1 MGWETNVPAM
11 LVFNKE
17 TYSDESQVSSEIEE
31 IKDRIKDFKE
41 DLMIYAM
48 GNPKDFVEKDESV
61 MALKNVVK
69 DVLDIIE
76 EDTIKLYKLEL
87 LLENFKCRGGDFV
100 DNPEYEKSINEWM
113 EESYINVNIEYYN
126 NQKEENDKGK
136 IRES

>member
-11 LVFNKE
+11 IVFNKE
-17 TYSDESQVSSEIEE
+17 TYQDEFQVRQEIEE
-31 IKDRIKDFKE
+31 LKDRIKDFKE
-41 DLMIYAM
+41 DLIIYAM
-48 GNPKDFVEKDESV
+48 GNPKDFVEKEEPV

-100 DNPEYEKSINEWM
+100 NNSEYKKSIEEWM
-113 EESYINVNIEYYN
+113 EKSYINGNIEYYN
-126 NQKEENDKGK
+126 GKKEEEDNG
-136 IRES
+136 

>member
-11 LVFNKE
+11 IVFNKE
-17 TYSDESQVSSEIEE
+17 TYQDEFQVRQEIEE
-31 IKDRIKDFKE
+31 LKDRIKDLKE
-41 DLMIYAM
+41 DLIIYAM
-48 GNPKDFVEKDESV
+48 GNPKDFVEKEEPV

-100 DNPEYEKSINEWM
+100 NNSEYKKSIEEWM
-113 EESYINVNIEYYN
+113 EKSYINGNIEYYN
-126 NQKEENDKGK
+126 GKKEEENND
-136 IRES
+136 

>member
-11 LVFNKE
+11 ITFNKE
-17 TYSDESQVSSEIEE
+17 TYQDEYQIRQEIEE
-31 IKDRIKDFKE
+31 LKDRIKDFKE

-48 GNPKDFVEKDESV
+48 GNPKDFVEKEEPV

-87 LLENFKCRGGDFV
+87 LLENFKCRGGDYV
-100 DNPEYEKSINEWM
+100 NNPEYEKSIKEWM
-113 EESYINVNIEYYN
+113 EESYINGNIEYYN
-126 NQKEENDKGK
+126 NQKEENNKENNYEK
-136 IRES
+136 

>member
-11 LVFNKE
+11 LSFNKE

-31 IKDRIKDFKE
+31 IKDRIKDFKD

-100 DNPEYEKSINEWM
+100 DNPEYEKSINEWL
-113 EESYINVNIEYYN
+113 EESYINSNIEYYN

-136 IRES
+136 VGES